1 MPSVRHSASFDSNPE
16 ILPDEVTE
24 AKDLINTSNL
34 AAGELTNNK
43 TPGLLYPTTSSGMWK
58 RQSYRSIAI
67 NSRHQRLQHNLQT
80 SPNNQPQSS
89 FDSIDTIETSSTDAS
104 RLDQVTTSFE
114 SSATDSTNG
123 AEQTAQQQS
132 SGVNRM
138 LASRGDSGYKSLEL
152 SATIPANR
160 PRLAKSLAT
169 THSEGDILFF
179 KL

>member
-34 AAGELTNNK
+34 TDGELTSNK

-123 AEQTAQQQS
+123 PEQTAQQQS

-138 LASRGDSGYKSLEL
+138 LASRGDSGYKSLES
-152 SATIPANR
+152 SAIPTNR

-169 THSEGDILFF
+169 TRSEGDILFTF
-179 KL
+179 